1 MVAWSIAVVM
11 AVMRVHV
18 TGANFNNGPR
28 QEFFAFAPV
37 VHEYSN
43 YRGNS
48 FMKEPMAFDL
58 CTGSHMK
65 TVATRLGKK
74 ICSSD
79 VNMPRGCCHET
90 SSVQKK
96 KFS

>member
-1 MVAWSIAVVM
+1 MDAWSIAVVM

-18 TGANFNNGPR
+18 TGANFNNEPR
-28 QEFFAFAPV
+28 QEFFSCAPV

-58 CTGSHMK
+58 CTGSHIK
-65 TVATRLGKK
+65 TVETRLGRK

-79 VNMPRGCCHET
+79 VNMPRGCCQF
-90 SSVQKK
+90 SAKK
-96 KFS
+96 KV

>member
-1 MVAWSIAVVM
+1 MV
-11 AVMRVHV
+11 VMRVHV
-18 TGANFNNGPR
+18 TGANFNNEPL

-65 TVATRLGKK
+65 TVETRLRKK
-74 ICSSD
+74 NCSS
-79 VNMPRGCCHET
+79 VYLPT
-90 SSVQKK
+90 LTPAV
-96 KFS
+96 